1 MLSQAFSEKAGE
13 DEMEDQLNEFFLDE
27 YLAEYKNK
35 AFRSMAGALD
45 TNTRFEILCDK
56 VKSYLDEEWEREN
69 NRNNT
74 EVLVERQK
82 KAILGY
88 AAEVNYYKDKIREF
102 LKANNLEAE
111 SFPSWF
117 RNLVDAIFHQNW
129 GIAGIEPWMRMPDS
143 SSAKIIGDRIYF
155 FINGKMELQPQKISP
170 QRFEQLRRALIMSDT
185 SKRLDDNYTEVYMVT
200 GERVIIYTGN
210 LVVEGQNT
218 IVFRKYIVE
227 ALTFDEQARRHTIPE
242 CLIPA
247 FEAMVKMGVRI
258 AFVGPVRSGKS
269 TMLTT
274 FQMYEDKTLEGLFIQ
289 TDPEIR
295 INEIMPGAPIMSLI
309 ADGEEASSLPQK
321 VVRSDADY
329 VVVAEGR
336 DGYAYNLI
344 IESANKGTIRN
355 KTTLHLSDVE
365 DFAYDLANKIVTVYG
380 GNLDYQIVKVA
391 KSFDY
396 IFEMAQ
402 LPERKNEKRL
412 KSIYELRYD
421 RNSHEISYHRI
432 CQYDHVNDS
441 WGFYYD
447 VGEKVRDIGS
457 FENPAALQIFENTL
471 KELSQK
477 YPVNEHV
484 LKPVY
489 SNSGDKGGDRDVQ
502 DA

>member
-1 MLSQAFSEKAGE
+1 
-13 DEMEDQLNEFFLDE
+13 MESLLMEFFLDE
-27 YLAEYKNK
+27 YLAENINK
-35 AFRSMAGALD
+35 ISQSMAGALD

-56 VKSYLDEEWEREN
+56 VKSYLDAEWEREHNKN
-69 NRNNT
+69 NYD
-74 EVLVERQK
+74 VLVKRQK
-82 KAILGY
+82 KAILGFV
-88 AAEVNYYKDKIREF
+88 AEVNYYKDKIHEY

-111 SFPSWF
+111 SYPLWYQ
-117 RNLVDAIFHQNW
+117 NLVDAIFNQNW
-129 GIAGIEPWMRMPDS
+129 GIAGIEPWMRMPES
-143 SSAKIIGDRIYF
+143 SSAKIIGERIYF
-155 FINGKMELQPQKISP
+155 LVNGKMELQPQKITS
-170 QRFEQLRRALIMSDT
+170 QRFEQLRRALIMSDK
-185 SKRLDDNYTEVYMVT
+185 SKRLDDNYTEVYMCT

-227 ALTFDEQARRHTIPE
+227 ALTFEEQARRHTIPD
-242 CLIPA
+242 CIIPA
-247 FEAMVKMGVRI
+247 LEAMVKMGVRI

-274 FQMYEDKTLEGLFIQ
+274 FQMYEDKSLEGLFIQ

-365 DFAYDLANKIVTVYG
+365 DFSYDLANKIVSVYG

-396 IFEMAQ
+396 IFEMVQVPAK
-402 LPERKNEKRL
+402 KNEKKLR
-412 KSIYELRYD
+412 SIYELRYD
-421 RNSHEISYHRI
+421 HNNHEISYHRI
-432 CQYDHVNDS
+432 CQYDHTTDS

-447 VGEKVRDIGS
+447 IGKKVREIGS
-457 FENPAALQIFENTL
+457 FENPSALQIFENTL
-471 KELSQK
+471 KELSEKHPIEQ
-477 YPVNEHV
+477 HV
-484 LKPVY
+484 LRPVY
-489 SNSGDKGGDRDVQ
+489 SNAGKNNGAGEQNVQ
-502 DA
+502 NT

>member
-1 MLSQAFSEKAGE
+1 
-13 DEMEDQLNEFFLDE
+13 MEAKLNEFYLDE
-27 YLAEYKNK
+27 YLSEQKNQ
-35 AFRSMAGALD
+35 ASRLMAGALD

-56 VKSYLDEEWEREN
+56 VKNYLDKEWEQQK
-69 NRNNT
+69 NRGNT
-74 EVLVERQK
+74 EAVLERQK

-88 AAEVNYYKDKIREF
+88 IAEVNYYKDKIREF

-111 SFPSWF
+111 SYPSWYQ
-117 RNLVDAIFHQNW
+117 NLVDAIFHQNW
-129 GIAGIEPWMRMPDS
+129 GIAGIEPWMRMHDS
-143 SSAKIIGDRIYF
+143 SSAKIIGERIYF
-155 FINGKMELQPQKISP
+155 LNNGKMELQPQRITS
-170 QRFEQLRRALIMSDT
+170 QRFEQLKRALIMSDA
-185 SKRLDDNYTEVYMVT
+185 SKRLDENYTEVYMVT

-210 LVVEGQNT
+210 LVVEGQNS

-227 ALTFDEQARRHTIPE
+227 ALTFEEQARRHTIPE

-247 FEAMVKMGVRI
+247 LEAMVKMGVRI
-258 AFVGPVRSGKS
+258 AFIGPVRSGKS

-295 INEIMPGAPIMSLI
+295 INDIMPGAPIMSLL
-309 ADGEEASSLPQK
+309 ADGAEASSLPQK
-321 VVRSDADY
+321 LVRSDADY

-365 DFAYDLANKIVTVYG
+365 DFAYDLANKIINVYG
-380 GNLDYQIVKVA
+380 GNLDYQIVKVS

-396 IFEMAQ
+396 IFEMVQ
-402 LPERKNEKRL
+402 LPLKKSEKRL

-421 RNSHEISYHRI
+421 RGNHEISYHRI
-432 CQYDHVNDS
+432 CQFNHEKDS

-447 VGEKVRDIGS
+447 VGEKVKEIGG

-471 KELSQK
+471 KEISEK
-477 YPVNEHV
+477 YPAAQNVF
-484 LKPVY
+484 KPVY
-489 SNSGDKGGDRDVQ
+489 SSQGKKGGGQDV
-502 DA
+502 